1 MTATARK
8 STEARLENVRW
19 MNFDLE
25 AENEPQNFLK
35 NIKGET
41 FTAIIFLI
49 GETSLK
55 YEDKSKYL
63 SLHFFKTLKLLEA
76 LQESLEPKNR
86 SCLIYVSS
94 RAAIHPSFDP
104 YYSAVKGGVVSAIRS
119 LSLRSQPNQYIISI
133 VPGLI
138 IDSKMFHDMPEELQM
153 DHMNRANNKLLT
165 KREFVGA
172 LFEII
177 DNLQNV
183 KNGQYITVGQD
194 YE

>member
-1 MTATARK
+1 MGLHENTTSNLLVVGGTSSLSPQILDHAISCGYQVTATVRRSA
-8 STEARLENVRW
+8 EARLENVRW

-25 AENEPQNFLK
+25 AENEPEDFLK

-86 SCLIYVSS
+86 SSLIYVSS
-94 RAAIHPSFDP
+94 RAAIHPSFH
-104 YYSAVKGGVVSAIRS
+104 
-119 LSLRSQPNQYIISI
+119 SI
-133 VPGLI
+133 VPASLSN
-138 IDSKMFHDMPEELQM
+138 DQ
-153 DHMNRANNKLLT
+153 
-165 KREFVGA
+165 
-172 LFEII
+172 
-177 DNLQNV
+177 
-183 KNGQYITVGQD
+183 
-194 YE
+194 